1 MLRFWHHHGILGI
14 NARNLLYI
22 KKLNKDAGI
31 RFADDKMRTKQYLS
45 ARGVS
50 TARLLGK
57 ITSETELLK
66 FPWHTL
72 PNDFV
77 MKPNMGYGGEGIWVI
92 TQRQDGGWSDI
103 HGDFVSQQQL
113 EAHAKDILDGRYS
126 ISGGSDSVFFEQ
138 RLVCH
143 PDFATLG
150 AFGLPDI
157 RVIVYNLVPV
167 MAMVRVP
174 TRESHGKANLHMGGL
189 GLGVDLSKGEI
200 THMTYRHRIITTHPD
215 FGVLKGQKIPF
226 WEDIL
231 LLATRIQQNVTL
243 GYLAVDIVIDA
254 NIGPTLLEINARA
267 GLGVQS
273 ANLAPLRDRLDRV
286 AGVKVKTPEKGVRLA
301 QDLFGQKL
309 ELRPPS
315 GGGKPVIGL
324 EEPMTLNLKHGT
336 TTITAR
342 MNPAMSKN
350 YLDAKLFE
358 QMGDEKKEGKLTL
371 GYTLQEQRGKSVFY
385 PLEMTGKNHQVI
397 LGRKALGNFFLDVSK
412 VHAHQKPPSPQLKP
426 VLPADEREDPWRN
439 VDNRIAEL
447 DRKLSL
453 IAALR
458 PLNAAQERERFFQ
471 SSLYEPQFI
480 YRRPSQDLMSI
491 KAELQTIEI
500 DFQSPIGQLLEEK
513 RKELIQKSD
522 LLAVVGDDDH
532 FPTLSEQLIPLPP
545 NETIRLA
552 EEALRDFVRPP
563 REEKTLSADEVA
575 QRFRDFLSQHGL
587 PHWQVK
593 LSEDIVS
600 RCVIGK
606 NDRLLLRAG
615 ELFSELDVQKLI
627 AHEIETHIF
636 CAENGKN
643 QPYQILR
650 RGTAGY
656 LKTQE
661 GLAVFQQG
669 LVLPKSI
676 FSALIGF
683 HAVLWAREAGFREVF
698 DRLTPW
704 MSRPE
709 AWRTTLK
716 VKRGM
721 TDTGRPGVFPK
732 NAWYYWGY
740 LEVVEYLQKGG
751 LYQDLFLGKFHL
763 SQLPLIRKIPGI
775 REPIFRPSLKH
786 PL

>member
-45 ARGVS
+45 ARGVG
-50 TARLLGK
+50 TARMLGK

-66 FPWHTL
+66 FPWHSL

-77 MKPNMGYGGEGIWVI
+77 MKPNKGYGGEGILVI
-92 TQRQDGGWSDI
+92 TQRRDGGWSDV
-103 HGDFVSQQQL
+103 HGSFVSQLRL
-113 EAHAKDILDGRYS
+113 EEHAKDILDGRYS

-174 TRESHGKANLHMGGL
+174 TRESQGKANLHMGGL
-189 GLGVDLSKGEI
+189 GLGVDLAKGEI
-200 THMTYRHRIITTHPD
+200 THMTHHHRLITSHPD
-215 FGVLKGQKIPF
+215 FGSLKGQKIPF

-267 GLGVQS
+267 GLSVQS

-309 ELRPPS
+309 ELRTPS
-315 GGGKPVIGL
+315 AIGKPVIGL
-324 EEPMTLNLKHGT
+324 EEAITLNLKHGT
-336 TTITAR
+336 TVLTAR
-342 MNPAMSKN
+342 MNPSMSKN
-350 YLDAKLFE
+350 YLDAKLFG
-358 QMGDEKKEGKLTL
+358 QIGDEGGEGKLTL
-371 GYTLQEQRGKSVFY
+371 GYTLQDQRSKSVFY

-397 LGRKALGNFFLDVSK
+397 LGRKALGDFFLDVSK
-412 VHAHQKPPSPQLKP
+412 LQPQQKPPSLEAKP
-426 VLPADEREDPWRN
+426 LPPADEGDDHWRSI
-439 VDNRIAEL
+439 DHRIAEL
-447 DRKLSL
+447 DRKLGL

-458 PLNAAQERERFFQ
+458 PLNIPEEKERFFQ
-471 SSLYEPQFI
+471 STSYEPQFV
-480 YRRPSQDLMSI
+480 YRPPAQDLMSI
-491 KAELQTIEI
+491 KTELQTIEI
-500 DFQSPIGQLLEEK
+500 DIRNPLGQLLEEK
-513 RKELIQKSD
+513 RKELILKSD
-522 LLAVVGDDDH
+522 LLTVLGDDRH
-532 FPTLSEQLIPLPP
+532 FPRLAEQLMPP
-545 NETIRLA
+545 PPAEILQLA
-552 EEALRDFVRPP
+552 EEALIKLVKPV

-575 QRFRDFLSQHGL
+575 RRFREFLDEKGL
-587 PHWQVK
+587 QYWQVK
-593 LSEDIVS
+593 LSDDIVS

-606 NDRLLLRAG
+606 NDRILLKEG
-615 ELFSELDVQKLI
+615 ESFSELDVQKLI
-627 AHEIETHIF
+627 AHEIETHIY
-636 CAENGKN
+636 CAENGKL
-643 QPYQILR
+643 QPYHLFR

-661 GLAVFQQG
+661 GLAVFQQSR
-669 LVLPKSI
+669 LVPKSL
-676 FSALIGF
+676 FSAILGF
-683 HAVLWAREAGFREVF
+683 HAVAWAREAGFRSVYE
-698 DRLTPW
+698 RLLPW
-704 MSRPE
+704 MSKQE
-709 AWRTTLK
+709 AWRTSVK

-721 TDTGRPGVFPK
+721 SDSGRPGAFPK

-740 LEVVEYLQKGG
+740 LEVCEYLQTGG
-751 LYQDLFLGKFHL
+751 RYEDLFLGKFHV
-763 SQLPLIRKIPGI
+763 SQLPLIRKISDV
-775 REPIFRPSLKH
+775 REPVFLPSMS
-786 PL
+786 